1 MKEFLLILLIC
12 LLVFVIYSSVEIAH
26 ILKNWIEWEKIQ
38 LNDRIKCITKE
49 EGNTISIFEVQKIE
63 KNKIYLEWFGSV
75 TKSEYIFGKTYLRF
89 ELEK

>member
-12 LLVFVIYSSVEIAH
+12 LVVFVIYSSVEIAH

-38 LNDRIKCITKE
+38 LNDQIKCITKDK
-49 EGNTISIFEVQKIE
+49 GNTISIFEVQKIE

-75 TKSEYIFGKTYLRF
+75 KKSEYIFGKNYLRF
-89 ELEK
+89 ELKK

>member
-49 EGNTISIFEVQKIE
+49 EGNTISIFEVQKVE
-63 KNKIYLEWFGSV
+63 KDKIYLEWFGSV
-75 TKSEYIFGKTYLRF
+75 TKSEYFFGKNYLRF